1 MDVLEKTLALLS
13 KHSLCDHCLGR
24 QFALLGYIIENKDRG
39 KALKLSLTLQASAL
53 NSSKNAE
60 GVKRLKVLALNGFS
74 REAQETLR
82 HLKKRV
88 PREDPSRACFLCE
101 GKFQLLDGLEKEEID
116 TRGVKKTDG
125 VSGIANILL
134 SEGDNRIIVVPGAN
148 HELANADI
156 DAQKAM
162 IKKSSMVILQ
172 LELPISIVEYTLQVA
187 KEVGV
192 PTILNPA
199 PAAGFTEA
207 MKQADFLTPNETEAE
222 ELFGTNW
229 ELELERYP
237 NRMVVTLGKNGARY
251 FDGDKHVTVEGFPTT
266 AVDTTGAGDTF
277 NGALAVA
284 LSEGSDFKEAVR
296 FANAAASLS
305 VEKFGAQGG
314 MPNRQ
319 EVVSRMEA
327 AQ

>member
-1 MDVLEKTLALLS
+1 MITVIGSINMDLVVGTDRFPKQGETVLGNLYTTVPGGKGANQAVAAAR
-13 KHSLCDHCLGR
+13 LGD
-24 QFALLGYIIENKDRG
+24 QVHMVGAVGNDTFGI
-39 KALKLSLTLQASAL
+39 
-53 NSSKNAE
+53 
-60 GVKRLKVLALNGFS
+60 
-74 REAQETLR
+74 
-82 HLKKRV
+82 
-88 PREDPSRACFLCE
+88 
-101 GKFQLLDGLEKEEID
+101 QLLDGLEKEQID
-116 TRGVKKTDG
+116 TQGVKKTNG
-125 VSGIANILL
+125 ASGIANILL

-156 DAQKAM
+156 DAQKAT

-172 LELPISIVEYTLQVA
+172 LELPISVVEYTLQVA
-187 KEVGV
+187 KELGV
-192 PTILNPA
+192 PAILNPA

>member
-1 MDVLEKTLALLS
+1 MMITVVGSINMDLVVGTERFPKQGETVLGNLYTTVPGVKGANQAVEAPRLGDQVHIVGAVGSDAFGTQLLS
-13 KHSLCDHCLGR
+13 
-24 QFALLGYIIENKDRG
+24 
-39 KALKLSLTLQASAL
+39 
-53 NSSKNAE
+53 
-60 GVKRLKVLALNGFS
+60 
-74 REAQETLR
+74 
-82 HLKKRV
+82 
-88 PREDPSRACFLCE
+88 
-101 GKFQLLDGLEKEEID
+101 GLETEQID
-116 TRGVKKTDG
+116 TQGVKKTNG
-125 VSGIANILL
+125 ASGIANILL

-148 HELANADI
+148 HELTKSDI
-156 DAQKAM
+156 DAQKKA
-162 IKKSSMVILQ
+162 IEKSSMVILQ
-172 LELPISIVEYTLQVA
+172 LELPIAVVEYTLQLA
-187 KEVGV
+187 RELGV
-192 PTILNPA
+192 PAILNPA
-199 PAAGFTEA
+199 PAGGFTDA

-251 FDGDKHVTVEGFPTT
+251 FDGDKHVTVEGFPTQ

-284 LSEGSDFKEAVR
+284 LAEGSEFKEAVR

-314 MPNRQ
+314 MPNHE

-327 AQ
+327 AK